1 MAADQPHLYGAF
13 RYNLNQYQVGIPLNV
28 GFRFVHEPI
37 HTLIGHRFVGRVA
50 ETEELVQRLQFSDGG
65 SFLITGYRGVGKTSF
80 VNQAI
85 AALELRMAV
94 LSVHI
99 NLSRPLQPAELMHL
113 IIRRIYDR
121 LLEKSWYVLLGEK
134 LQTELT
140 LAYQRTS
147 SNVVRKLSD
156 KWERSLE
163 LGEVKLP
170 GLRLPFTPKLG
181 GKRSRN
187 IDLETSFLAYDDKA
201 AEHDVI
207 AISLAL
213 AKGIE
218 QPLTKW
224 QNFCNWVCRTN
235 ASRMPIKIVFV
246 FDEMD
251 KLDDPSSTDEEAKSA
266 VDEMLASLK
275 NLFTTSGICFLF
287 VAGKDLHDRWLKDLW
302 RGDSIYES
310 VFSYDKYL
318 PCMWSDVDDL
328 CGQLTQLETAP
339 AADAS
344 QAHAQLV
351 FANFKH
357 YLRFRG
363 RGIPRRILR
372 AFNELVV
379 WHERLPRLAF
389 TNEDLRRVTF
399 YAQLNQTLEDNSEIL
414 FGRSGE
420 DIAGTRQDRRR
431 LGVYY
436 VVDWI
441 LRQGKVEFTVPDLLN
456 VRGT

>member
-1 MAADQPHLYGAF
+1 MSAAQPAVYGPF
-13 RYNLNQYQVGIPLNV
+13 SYNVNQYQIGIPLDA

-37 HTLIGHRFVGRVA
+37 RTSIQHRFVGRAA

-80 VNQAI
+80 VNRVI
-85 AALELRMAV
+85 ATLEQRVAV
-94 LSVHI
+94 LHVLI

-113 IIRRIYDR
+113 IIRSIYDR
-121 LLEKSWYVLLGEK
+121 LVEKNWYGRLGER
-134 LQTELT
+134 LQSELT

-147 SNVVRKLSD
+147 ANVVRKLSD
-156 KWERSLE
+156 NWERSLE
-163 LGEVKLP
+163 LGGLKLP
-170 GLRLPFTPKLG
+170 GLRLPFTPKLA
-181 GKRSRN
+181 GKRSRS

-213 AKGIE
+213 SQGIE
-218 QPLTKW
+218 PAVTKW
-224 QNFCNWVCRTN
+224 RKLWDRVRGSRTP
-235 ASRMPIKIVFV
+235 RMPMKIVFV

-251 KLDDPSSTDEEAKSA
+251 KLDDPDSPDERARSA

-275 NLFTTSGICFLF
+275 TLFTTSGICFLF

-318 PCMWSDVDDL
+318 PCMWNDVDGL
-328 CGQLTQLETAP
+328 CGQLASLTSAP
-339 AADAS
+339 AAAGAS
-344 QAHAQLV
+344 LEQAQLV

-379 WHERLPRLAF
+379 WHESLPLLAF

-399 YAQLNQTLEDNSEIL
+399 YAQLNQTLEANGESLMPFNSVTNR
-414 FGRSGE
+414 GS
-420 DIAGTRQDRRR
+420 
-431 LGVYY
+431 
-436 VVDWI
+436 
-441 LRQGKVEFTVPDLLN
+441 TVS
-456 VRGT
+456 T